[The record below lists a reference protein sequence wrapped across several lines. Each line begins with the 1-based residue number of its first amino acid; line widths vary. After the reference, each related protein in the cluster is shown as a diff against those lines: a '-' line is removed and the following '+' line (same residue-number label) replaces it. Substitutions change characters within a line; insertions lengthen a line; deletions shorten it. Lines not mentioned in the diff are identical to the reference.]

1 MGATINYNLHEKY
14 MWFHVIFTVTVT
26 AIGLFVSS
34 MVLDDVFVD
43 YVITTSYI
51 IETYTY
57 TIVMSQFFLLQC
69 VSKTRFRAL
78 NGLFWWVYLIC
89 SYSMTVPYKINFDH
103 KPVTM
108 RYSQNDNL
116 PPRRLSQDYFDY
128 LHSYPLCSVSNNPDI
143 KSSVTRWTY
152 CG

>member
-78 NGLFWWVYLIC
+78 NGLFW
-89 SYSMTVPYKINFDH
+89 
-103 KPVTM
+103 
-108 RYSQNDNL
+108 
-116 PPRRLSQDYFDY
+116 
-128 LHSYPLCSVSNNPDI
+128 
-143 KSSVTRWTY
+143 
-152 CG
+152 